1 MKKLFIII
9 LIVPSLVGARLR
21 VIQKNRMIPI
31 TCAYM
36 DYEDVMWNADTCFM
50 NSTYTIELT
59 TEKLYE
65 AKHKCLLWAFE
76 RYKCKNY
83 LIVY

>member
-1 MKKLFIII
+1 MKKLFLII
-9 LIVPSLVGARLR
+9 LIVPSLVDARLR

-50 NSTYTIELT
+50 T
-59 TEKLYE
+59 TEKLYKT
-65 AKHKCLLWAFE
+65 KHKCLLWAFE